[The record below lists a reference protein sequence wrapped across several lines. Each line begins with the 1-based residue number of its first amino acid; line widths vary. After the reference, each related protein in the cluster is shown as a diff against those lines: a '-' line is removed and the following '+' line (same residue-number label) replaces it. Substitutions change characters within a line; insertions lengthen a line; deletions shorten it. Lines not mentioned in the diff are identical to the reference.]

1 MVYISIG
8 LFLLFLSSCLGCLLL
23 ADSKEAYVAVCKIAL
38 CVSALAGAMF
48 VLGGLVNLVP

>member
-38 CVSALAGAMF
+38 CLNAIAGAILVLAGLA
-48 VLGGLVNLVP
+48 NLVS